1 MFVCILGEIN
11 KRGVLIMADMEVI
24 RSNISGIKC
33 DNPECKYRDD
43 EVKYEDYIH
52 WLNKPCPECGS
63 NLLTEADYNVV
74 LKMVKAVNFINRLVT
89 MVTPPFMRKKAKP
102 LEEMDK
108 LTRVTVELNGT
119 GKATVEIHEPEENKK
134 VNDNE

>member
-1 MFVCILGEIN
+1 
-11 KRGVLIMADMEVI
+11 MADQEVI

-33 DNPECKYRDD
+33 DNPECSYRDD

-63 NLLTEADYNVV
+63 NLLTEADYNIV

-134 VNDNE
+134 VNENE